1 LKASK
6 YFIVKTIVWVLF
18 IGCLY
23 LITSSSKAQ
32 NISLAMNY
40 VEQGE
45 YEKAKS
51 IYQKLYEKNP
61 RKQDYLLGLGDVYTQ
76 LKEFDKAQKL
86 YQNYLDKPGTFP
98 NIMVELGHIHE
109 IQEDSL
115 QAKIWYDK
123 AVDIV
128 KQRSVF
134 AYTTGRAFQKRN
146 LLDYAIETYEIAN
159 AEKPRTNYR
168 IELARLYGETGNQ
181 KLMFEN
187 YVSIIEESQKYFEV
201 IQRNLS
207 EYINT
212 DPQNENNLILKRLLL
227 QKLQENPNILYNQI
241 LSWVFV
247 QEESFSNSFAQEKA
261 IFKRS
266 QANNYGRLFDLA
278 EVTEEAKAY
287 DIASEIYDFIVEES
301 LNIKT
306 KLEAV
311 EHQMKLRLLRK
322 ENPSAVT
329 KTFLAHL
336 DEYGYNAQTLGLQL
350 LYAEFLAFNLNQ
362 WENANQLLENALKIE
377 TNRFTK
383 AKVQMLLADILVAQE
398 QYNQALIKY
407 SLVSKKVKNT
417 PLAQQAKYKTA
428 MASYYKGDFSWALTQ
443 LDVLKKATTQTIAN
457 DALEM
462 AMFIKQGQSDVD
474 STQQALK
481 NIAKADLMVYQS
493 KPEKALL
500 QLNSVINGSDNFH
513 IIDQALYKKAQVL
526 EKLEQYQQAAV
537 HYKQII
543 DQYPESIV
551 VDNALFKLS
560 NIQIDM
566 LGKPENAQQNLEFL
580 IFNHQ
585 DSIFFVEARKLYRQ
599 LRKDQN
605 L

>member
-1 LKASK
+1 
-6 YFIVKTIVWVLF
+6 
-18 IGCLY
+18 
-23 LITSSSKAQ
+23 
-32 NISLAMNY
+32 MNY

-51 IYQKLYEKNP
+51 IYKKLHKKNS

-76 LKEFDKAQKL
+76 LEEFDKAQKL
-86 YQNYLDKPGTFP
+86 YENYLDKPGTFP
-98 NIMVELGHIHE
+98 NIMVELGHIHQ
-109 IQEDSL
+109 IQQDSL
-115 QAKIWYDK
+115 QAKVWYEK
-123 AVDIV
+123 AIEIV
-128 KQRSVF
+128 KERSAF
-134 AYTTGRAFQKRN
+134 AYTTGRAFQQHN

-159 AEKPRTNYR
+159 AEKPRINYS
-168 IELARLYGETGNQ
+168 IELARLYGETGDQ

-187 YVSIIEESQKYFEV
+187 YLSIIEESQKYFEV

-227 QKLQENPNILYNQI
+227 QKLQQKPIILYNQI

-247 QEESFSNSFAQEKA
+247 QEESYNSSFAQERA
-261 IFKRS
+261 IFKRT
-266 QANNYGRLFDLA
+266 QFKDYGRLFDLA
-278 EVTEEAKAY
+278 DVTTEAKVY
-287 DIASEIYDFIVEES
+287 DTAGDIYDFIIEES
-301 LNIKT
+301 QNIEI

-311 EHQMKLRLLRK
+311 EHQMQIKLLRK
-322 ENPSAVT
+322 DEPSDIT
-329 KTFLAHL
+329 KEFLKHF
-336 DEYGYNAQTLGLQL
+336 DTYGNNAETLGLQL

-362 WENANQLLENALKIE
+362 WEKANQLLESALKIE
-377 TNRFTK
+377 TNRFME

-407 SLVSKKVKNT
+407 SLVSKQVKNT

-462 AMFIKQGQSDVD
+462 AMFIKQGKSDVD

-493 KPEKALL
+493 KPDEALV
-500 QLNSVINGSDNFH
+500 QLDSLINDSDNFH
-513 IIDQALYKKAQVL
+513 IIDQALYKKAEVL
-526 EKLEQYQQAAV
+526 EKLGKYQQAAAQ
-537 HYKQII
+537 YKQII
-543 DQYPESIV
+543 DQHPESIV
-551 VDNALFKLS
+551 TDNALFKLS
-560 NIQIDM
+560 NLQIDV
-566 LGKPENAQQNLEFL
+566 LGTPEEAQQNLEFL

-599 LRKDQN
+599 LRKEQN